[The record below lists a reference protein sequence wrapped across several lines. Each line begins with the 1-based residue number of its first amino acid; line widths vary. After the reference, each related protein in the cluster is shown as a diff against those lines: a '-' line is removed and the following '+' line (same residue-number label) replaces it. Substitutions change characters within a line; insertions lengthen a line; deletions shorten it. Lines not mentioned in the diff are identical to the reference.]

1 MSRWCVRVTL
11 FTTTWA
17 ASGLSSAVL
26 CTSGSSDE
34 DEATEAALLDP
45 EAGRGPDGPGAAD
58 DEEAEGP

>member
-1 MSRWCVRVTL
+1 MTL
-11 FTTTWA
+11 FTTICA
-17 ASGLSSAVL
+17 ASGLSSVVL

-34 DEATEAALLDP
+34 DEAAEAALLEP